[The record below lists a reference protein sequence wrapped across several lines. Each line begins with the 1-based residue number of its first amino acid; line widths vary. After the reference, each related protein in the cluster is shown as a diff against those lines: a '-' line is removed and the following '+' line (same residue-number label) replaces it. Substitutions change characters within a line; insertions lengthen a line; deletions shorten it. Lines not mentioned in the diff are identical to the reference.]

1 MCGICGYIGNRISD
15 IDLSRMNDIMYH
27 RGPDDSGIW
36 QGEWHKGGSIGLAHR
51 RLSIIDLSEL
61 GHQPMISQNGKWII
75 VFNGEIYNY
84 KELRDELKERGYS
97 FVSKSD
103 TEVVLNSF
111 VEWEDKAARKLNGM
125 FAIAAY
131 NSERKILYLVRDRIG
146 KKPLYYYIQDENIIF
161 ASELKSILAC
171 PNFEN
176 NINLQVLKHYL
187 CKQYV
192 SGTMTFYNNTYK
204 VLPGH
209 QLIIGEDSI
218 IDDTYWNLSNR
229 YEQITPKMD
238 ENYDTCKA
246 ELKKQ
251 IYNAVER
258 RLVSDV
264 PVGTFLSGGIDSTLV
279 TAIANDLCGG
289 IKSFTIGFFDK
300 KRNEADYAKH
310 TAEYLGITH
319 VEHYISERDMIESI
333 KQLNKTFDEP
343 FADPSA
349 IPCLLVSEL
358 AKNDVT
364 VVLTGDGGD
373 EFFCGY
379 EMYNYLYYM
388 EKLEPI
394 VKLGSSILKGKLGDS
409 IKHYMPRAAVALLN
423 NTEEQ
428 YKVQLFEDL
437 PEEVVNS
444 ILISEGG
451 VPVKSE
457 LESAINAEN
466 YQVRRMLLDM
476 KNYLPENVLAKADR
490 TSMQHSLELR
500 CPLLDTNV
508 MEYSF
513 RIPHRYKYH
522 HNEKKYIL
530 KDILYDFVPKEMMNR
545 PKNGFG
551 VPLGKW
557 LRNDLIDEI
566 YSYSGKDF
574 LEKQG
579 LFRYEG
585 VNSLINQVK
594 KSDRRPYPKVL
605 WAYYVFQRWY
615 VENEKG

>member
-15 IDLSRMNDIMYH
+15 IDLRHMNDIMYH

-61 GHQPMISQNGKWII
+61 GHQPMISKNGRWII

-84 KELRDELKERGYS
+84 KELRGELKESGYS
-97 FVSKSD
+97 FVSESD
-103 TEVVLNSF
+103 TEVVLNAF

-131 NSERKILYLVRDRIG
+131 DSERELLYLVRDRIG
-146 KKPLYYYIQDENIIF
+146 KKPLYFYKQDKNVIF
-161 ASELKSILAC
+161 ASELKAILAC
-171 PNFEN
+171 PNFEK

-192 SGTMTFYNNTYK
+192 SGALTFYNNTYK

-209 QLIIGEDSI
+209 QIIIGDNSI
-218 IDDTYWNLSNR
+218 IDDTYWDLSNR
-229 YEQITPKMD
+229 YNQVIPKLE
-238 ENYDTCKA
+238 ENYDICKA
-246 ELKKQ
+246 ELKKL

-289 IKSFTIGFFDK
+289 IKTFTIGFFDK

-310 TAEYLGITH
+310 TAEYLGTTH

-333 KQLNKTFDEP
+333 NKLNKTFDEP

-358 AKNDVT
+358 ARKDVT
-364 VVLTGDGGD
+364 VALTGDGGD

-379 EMYNYLYYM
+379 EMYDYLYYM

-394 VKLGSSILKGKLGDS
+394 VKVGSRILKGTLGDS
-409 IKHYMPRAAVALLN
+409 IKHYMPREVGALLN
-423 NTEEQ
+423 NMEEQ
-428 YKVQLFEDL
+428 YTVQPFENL

-444 ILISEGG
+444 ILISDGG
-451 VPVKSE
+451 VPVKFK
-457 LESAINAEN
+457 LESEINAEN
-466 YQVRRMLLDM
+466 YQVRRMHLDM
-476 KNYLPENVLAKADR
+476 KNYLPEDVLAKSDR
-490 TSMQHSLELR
+490 TSMHYSLELR
-500 CPLLDTNV
+500 CPLLDTSV

-574 LEKQG
+574 LDKQG
-579 LFRYEG
+579 IFRYEG
-585 VNSLINQVK
+585 VDALINQVK

-615 VENEKG
+615 VENEKC

>member
-15 IDLSRMNDIMYH
+15 IDLSRMNDIMYY

-229 YEQITPKMD
+229 YEQIIPKMD
-238 ENYDTCKA
+238 ENYDVCKA

-258 RLVSDV
+258 RLISDV

-358 AKNDVT
+358 ARNDVT

-409 IKHYMPRAAVALLN
+409 IKHYMPRSAVALLN

-457 LESAINAEN
+457 LESEINAEN

-513 RIPHRYKYH
+513 RIPHRYKFH

-574 LEKQG
+574 LDKQG